1 MITRQHLLLVLLCS
15 VILSSAIVDYNPA
28 LAFLVAIGA
37 GTGAIIP
44 DIQMKRPNNNPL
56 RTSAWVVAQ
65 VGRRICTPVMCIFYR
80 RIFRIDCNPGDKWL
94 THSLPGLILNFGIL
108 SAIAFVPVFVFG
120 DEIPVLLVMGFLAGL
135 LFGMVLHL
143 AEDCCCRKGIA
154 LFHPFNDTRIYGSI
168 RPCDVIDRRITGF
181 YVYHATVLFFFLLI
195 QSAVH
200 VSFYEMIAFGLFS
213 ICLCVGSMIWQSDVR
228 IELPDNRIA
237 DSQEVTVT

>member
-15 VILSSAIVDYNPA
+15 VILSSAIMDYNPA
-28 LAFLVAIGA
+28 LAFVVAIGA
-37 GTGAIIP
+37 CIGAIIP
-44 DIQMKRPNNNPL
+44 DIQMKRPRNNPL

-65 VGRRICTPVMCIFYR
+65 VGRRICTPIMCTLYR
-80 RIFRIDCNPGDKWL
+80 GIFRIECNPSDKWL

-108 SAIAFVPVFVFG
+108 SAIASVPVFVFG
-120 DEIPVLLVMGFLAGL
+120 DEIPVLLVLGFLAGL

-154 LFHPFNDTRIYGSI
+154 LFYPFNDTRIYGSI

-200 VSFYEMIAFGLFS
+200 VSLSEMIAFGIFS
-213 ICLCVGSMIWQSDVR
+213 ISLCVGSMIWQSDVR

-237 DSQEVTVT
+237 DSQEVIAT

>member
-15 VILSSAIVDYNPA
+15 VILSSALVDYDPA
-28 LAFLVAIGA
+28 LAFLLAIGA
-37 GTGAIIP
+37 CIGAIIP
-44 DIQMKRPNNNPL
+44 DIQMKRPKNNPL
-56 RTSAWVVAQ
+56 RTIAWLIAQ
-65 VGRRICTPVMCIFYR
+65 VGRWICTPVICMFYR
-80 RIFRIDCNPGDKWL
+80 GIFGIDCNPGDKWL
-94 THSLPGLILNFGIL
+94 THSFPGLILNLGIL
-108 SAIAFVPVFVFG
+108 SAIVSVPVFVFR
-120 DEIPVLLVMGFLAGL
+120 DEIPVILVLGFLAGL
-135 LFGMVLHL
+135 LFGMILHL

-154 LFHPFNDTRIYGSI
+154 LFYPFNDTRVYGSI

-200 VSFYEMIAFGLFS
+200 ASFSEMIAFGIFS
-213 ICLCVGSMIWQSDVR
+213 ISLCVGSMIWQSEVR

>member
-15 VILSSAIVDYNPA
+15 VILSSAIMDYDPL
-28 LAFLVAIGA
+28 LAFLLAIGA
-37 GTGAIIP
+37 CLGAIIP
-44 DIQMKRPNNNPL
+44 DIQMKRPKNNPL

-65 VGRRICTPVMCIFYR
+65 VGRRICTPIMCMFYR

-108 SAIAFVPVFVFG
+108 SAIASVPVFVFG
-120 DEIPVLLVMGFLAGL
+120 DEISVILVMGFLAGL
-135 LFGMVLHL
+135 LFGMILHL

-200 VSFYEMIAFGLFS
+200 VSFFEMIAFGIFS
-213 ICLCVGSMIWQSDVR
+213 ISLCVVSMIWQSEVR
-228 IELPDNRIA
+228 VEIPDSRIA
-237 DSQEVTVT
+237 DSQEVIAT